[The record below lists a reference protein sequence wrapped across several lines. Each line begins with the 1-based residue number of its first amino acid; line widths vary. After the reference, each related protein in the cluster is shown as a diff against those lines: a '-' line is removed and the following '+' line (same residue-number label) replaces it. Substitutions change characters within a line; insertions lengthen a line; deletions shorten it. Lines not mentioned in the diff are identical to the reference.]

1 MADEKPAEKAKS
13 EDKPKAAK
21 AEAGEAK
28 APKVKAEAAEGGAKS
43 EGAAK
48 GAAEG
53 AEGAED
59 AKAKIKKSKKKVD
72 VQGCCTVKATFN
84 NTIVSIT
91 DIRGN
96 VVSWGSPGKVGF
108 KGSRKS
114 TPFAAQVAAESAA
127 TAAMEMGMRKLDV
140 RVKGAGAGRESAIR
154 ALKAAGMDIMSIK
167 DVTGVPHNGCRP
179 KKRRRV

>member
-1 MADEKPAEKAKS
+1 MADEKPAEKAKT
-13 EDKPKAAK
+13 EEKPKAAK

-28 APKVKAEAAEGGAKS
+28 ASKAEGS
-43 EGAAK
+43 AK
-48 GAAEG
+48 GAADG
-53 AEGAED
+53 AEAGEE
-59 AKAKIKKSKKKVD
+59 AKAKLKKSKKRVD

-114 TPFAAQVAAESAA
+114 TPFAAQVAAEAAA
-127 TAAMEMGMRKLDV
+127 TTAMEMGMRKLDV

>member
-1 MADEKPAEKAKS
+1 MADEKAKS
-13 EDKPKAAK
+13 EEKAPAAKAEAKPKAAK
-21 AEAGEAK
+21 AEGAEADAK
-28 APKVKAEAAEGGAKS
+28 APAAEGEAG
-43 EGAAK
+43 E
-48 GAAEG
+48 
-53 AEGAED
+53 
-59 AKAKIKKSKKKVD
+59 KAKIKKSKKKVD
-72 VQGCCTVKATFN
+72 VQGSCTVKATFN
-84 NTIVSIT
+84 NTIISIT
-91 DIRGN
+91 DMRGN

-127 TAAMEMGMRKLDV
+127 TTAIEMGMRKLDV

>member
-1 MADEKPAEKAKS
+1 MSEEKVAEKAEAPK
-13 EDKPKAAK
+13 KAAEGE
-21 AEAGEAK
+21 AAGEAK
-28 APKVKAEAAEGGAKS
+28 T
-43 EGAAK
+43 
-48 GAAEG
+48 
-53 AEGAED
+53 
-59 AKAKIKKSKKKVD
+59 KIKKSKKRVD
-72 VQGCCTVKATFN
+72 PHGCCTVRASFN

-91 DIRGN
+91 DIKGN
-96 VVSWGSPGKVGF
+96 AIAWGSPGKVGF

-127 TAAMEMGMRKLDV
+127 VVALEMGLRKVDV

-154 ALKAAGMDIMSIK
+154 ALKAAGLEVVSIK

>member
-1 MADEKPAEKAKS
+1 MADEKAKS
-13 EDKPKAAK
+13 EEKPKAEAK
-21 AEAGEAK
+21 PKAPAAEAEAK
-28 APKVKAEAAEGGAKS
+28 APAAQGAGAE
-43 EGAAK
+43 

-53 AEGAED
+53 AE
-59 AKAKIKKSKKKVD
+59 KTKIKKSKKKVD
-72 VQGCCTVKATFN
+72 VQGACTVKATFN
-84 NTIVSIT
+84 NTIISIT
-91 DIRGN
+91 DTRGN

-127 TAAMEMGMRKLDV
+127 TTAIEMGMRKLDV